1 VRIDRPKV
9 LVNFH
14 LGSDVRLSVPADTL
28 AALRA
33 RFPGVEFTPADDAE
47 TLAREAADCEVFYGF
62 RFPPELLARAPR
74 LRWIQSASAGVED
87 MARALRGGD
96 VVLTNAAGVAA
107 APIAE
112 HALGVI
118 LMFCR
123 NFHVAVRRQ
132 SEARWDRFGVM
143 SGTGTPIR
151 ELRGSRLLIVGLG
164 PIGLALANGSAALG
178 ATVRGVRRHPSG
190 SPVPPFERVVGPP
203 ALDSLLPWA
212 DFVVLA
218 VPDTPETQRMIGARQ
233 LELMRA
239 DAYLVNVA
247 RGSVVDEDALVAAL
261 QRGAIAGAGLDVF
274 QEEPLPSPHPLWSL
288 PNVVLTPHVS
298 GVTPQYFERTLALF
312 VENLARYLEGKPL
325 RNTVRQELGYPST
338 GHDIK

>member
-1 VRIDRPKV
+1 
-9 LVNFH
+9 
-14 LGSDVRLSVPADTL
+14 
-28 AALRA
+28 
-33 RFPGVEFTPADDAE
+33 
-47 TLAREAADCEVFYGF
+47 VFYGF

-87 MARALRGGD
+87 MARALRGRD

-123 NFHVAVRRQ
+123 NLHVAGRRQ

-151 ELRGSRLLIVGLG
+151 ELRGSRVLIVGLG
-164 PIGLALANGSAALG
+164 PIGRILADDCSGLG
-178 ATVRGVRRHPSG
+178 AIVRGVRRNPSD
-190 SPVPPFERVVGPP
+190 SPVRPFESVAGPQ

-218 VPDTPETQRMIGARQ
+218 VPDTAETHHLIGERQ
-233 LELMRA
+233 LALMRA

-274 QEEPLPSPHPLWSL
+274 QEEPLPSSHPLWSL
-288 PNVVLTPHVS
+288 QNVILTPHVS
-298 GVTPQYFERTLALF
+298 GVTPQYFERALALF
-312 VENLARYLEGKPL
+312 TDNLARHLEGKPL
-325 RNTVRQELGYPST
+325 RNTVNQELGYPST
-338 GHDIK
+338 SSDIK